1 MIYEPDNWVIVA
13 IEQDDGT
20 TFHKVLGGW
29 SGGYLDA
36 DNWRMNSGI
45 DRVVT
50 DEDHYEIHGYS
61 GSVYKVRKDNEVV
74 RMNIANILE
83 KLIDTG
89 RVKQVSI
96 KDIL

>member
-29 SGGYLDA
+29 SGGYLDG
-36 DNWRMNSGI
+36 NTWRMNSGI
-45 DRVVT
+45 DRIIT
-50 DEDHYEIHGYS
+50 DEDHYDIHGYS
-61 GSVYKVRKDNEVV
+61 GSVYRCRKDTEGI

-96 KDIL
+96 NDIL

>member
-1 MIYEPDNWVIVA
+1 MIYEPDNWVIVE
-13 IEQDDGT
+13 IEQDNGQP
-20 TFHKVLGGW
+20 FHKVLGGW
-29 SGGYLDA
+29 SGGYLDG
-36 DNWRMNSGI
+36 NTWRMNSGI
-45 DRVVT
+45 DKVIT

-61 GSVYKVRKDNEVV
+61 GSVYRCRKDTEGI

-96 KDIL
+96 EDIL

>member
-1 MIYEPDNWVIVA
+1 MIYEPDNWVIVE
-13 IEQDDGT
+13 IEQDNGQP
-20 TFHKVLGGW
+20 FHKVLGGW
-29 SGGYLDA
+29 SGGYLDG
-36 DNWRMNSGI
+36 NTWRMNSGI

-50 DEDHYEIHGYS
+50 DEDHYDIHGYS
-61 GSVYKVRKDNEVV
+61 GSVYRCRKDTEGI

-96 KDIL
+96 NDIL

>member
-50 DEDHYEIHGYS
+50 DEDHYDIHGYS
-61 GSVYKVRKDNEVV
+61 GSVYRCRKDTEGI

-96 KDIL
+96 EDIL

>member
-29 SGGYLDA
+29 SGGYLDG
-36 DNWRMNSGI
+36 NTWRMNSGI
-45 DRVVT
+45 DRVT
-50 DEDHYEIHGYS
+50 TNEGHYQVHGYS
-61 GSVYKVRKDNEVV
+61 GSVYKLRKDNEVV

-96 KDIL
+96 NDIL

>member
-1 MIYEPDNWVIVA
+1 MIYEPDNWVIVE
-13 IEQDDGT
+13 IEQDNGQP
-20 TFHKVLGGW
+20 FHKVLGGW
-29 SGGYLDA
+29 SGGYLDG
-36 DNWRMNSGI
+36 NTWRMNSGI

-50 DEDHYEIHGYS
+50 DEDHYDIHGYS
-61 GSVYKVRKDNEVV
+61 GSVYRCRKDTEGI

-96 KDIL
+96 EDIL